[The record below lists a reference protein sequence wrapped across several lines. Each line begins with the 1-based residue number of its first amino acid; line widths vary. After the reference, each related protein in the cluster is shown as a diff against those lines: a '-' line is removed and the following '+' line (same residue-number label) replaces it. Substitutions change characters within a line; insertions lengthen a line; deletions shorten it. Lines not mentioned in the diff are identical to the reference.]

1 MVKQTK
7 TFKKGNVTKKALSA
21 ILAASMVMT
30 SSSFVMAA
38 PVEVEDVAV
47 EAAAVAEDAAVVDV
61 VEDVEENVGVI
72 AQANVTVEDAVY
84 TGEKV
89 IPKVTVVADGQTLT
103 ENVDYTVDVSNNINV
118 TKNAVATI
126 TFIGDYDGTADQTK
140 EFEIKPLVLTS
151 ANAKITNAVEGY
163 VYNGQKQTLPIPIV
177 SGIGA
182 DAAAVSKAIAAAS
195 TGGFK
200 FEAYS
205 DSYDLKSV
213 GPQKAKLVSV
223 SGNIEVDSSLGT
235 YDFTIEQAP
244 FEDAKVDVTVA
255 KALYTGK
262 PVAADVTVKYT
273 GTNEVVDPSTYSIQ
287 YYDENDKL
295 AGGPQ
300 TNVGTYN
307 IALISNGKGNFKAGT
322 LLQDKSQDLTY
333 SIEVGAFSDI
343 VAGATIAGTVKENG
357 DYNLTYNGKDQVIS
371 PSDLVIPGLTQG
383 VDYEVDFSE
392 AHAENAEE
400 DAILLTVKGKNQYAT
415 ASDETLHINIKPMVI
430 NTKDFTITAKAN
442 KLTTPGATPT
452 ATDMTV
458 TIKKGDLELKYDKDF
473 VIGDINAAKRTVQI
487 KGSVEATPIKTPAN
501 YTTTDA
507 KRDGND
513 YITVSYTQATKK
525 LIEKLTFASIADK
538 TWTGKQ
544 ITPTP
549 EITDGSYTLKNGV
562 DYTVS
567 YGTNVDS
574 GKKAGKVI
582 VTGIGDYEGTHELLF
597 NITGTAID
605 SKFKVEAGNVSEDA
619 AKAGNGKSTPIVSF
633 INGAS
638 APSDFTF
645 TTKYYRLSGTIS
657 GSVVTEANK
666 GAELTDAAFKTLK
679 KDDTVVVEV
688 TGTGKYSGAIYG
700 SYEIVEAEDIA
711 TKIDVTPIADQ
722 QYTGNAIE
730 PTVIVTSK
738 AAGEVYTKDKDYK
751 VSYMY
756 NTQVGTAYVVVTGIG
771 AYAGE
776 VVTPFK
782 IVGEM
787 PQEIVVL
794 AAQERDL
801 GNGTR
806 TLNSKATKIK
816 YTTAP
821 ETAVTYTSSDENV
834 VTVDAEG
841 NLKYTGLGEA
851 TITIEAKAENGY
863 KAAKKEIKVVV
874 KLAKP
879 SFTPFS
885 KNNAFTLTSSTVKGA
900 EKFEVQYATK
910 KNFSNAK
917 TKTFTTTTAGK
928 IRQVKVAA
936 ADKRTYYVRV
946 RAVSGTTKSA
956 WSGVK
961 TVATK

>member
-47 EAAAVAEDAAVVDV
+47 EAAAVAEDAAVADV

-84 TGEKV
+84 TGGKV

-103 ENVDYTVDVSNNINV
+103 ENVDYTVGVSNNINV

-126 TFIGDYDGTADQTK
+126 TFIGDYDGTAEQTK

-151 ANAKITNAVEGY
+151 ANAKITNEVKGY
-163 VYNGQKQTLPIPIV
+163 VYNGQKQTLPTPTV

-195 TGGFK
+195 TGDFK

-213 GPQKAKLVSV
+213 GSQKAKLVSV

-244 FEDAKVDVTVA
+244 FEDANVDVTVPA
-255 KALYTGK
+255 VLYTGK
-262 PVAADVTVKYT
+262 PVAADVTVKYAGT
-273 GTNEVVDPSTYSIQ
+273 GEVVDPSTYSIQ

-300 TNVGTYN
+300 TNVGTYK

-322 LLQDKSQDLTY
+322 LLQDSATDLTY
-333 SIEVGAFSDI
+333 EIKVGEFSDI

-357 DYNLTYNGKDQVIS
+357 KYNLTYNGKDQVIS

-392 AHAENAEE
+392 AHAENAAD
-400 DAILLTVKGKNQYAT
+400 DAITLTVKGKNQYK
-415 ASDETLHINIKPMVI
+415 DEANVDLKINIKPMVI

-442 KLTTPGATPT
+442 KLTTPGAAPT
-452 ATDMTV
+452 AADMTV
-458 TIKKGDLELKYDKDF
+458 TIKKGDLELKYGKDF

-487 KGSVEATPIKTPAN
+487 KGSLEAPQTPAN

-507 KRDGND
+507 KRDGNN

-525 LIEKLTFASIADK
+525 LIEKLTFTTITDK

-549 EITDGSYTLKNGV
+549 EIIDGSYTLRNGV

-597 NITGTAID
+597 DITGTAID

-700 SYEIVEAEDIA
+700 SYKIVKAEDIA
-711 TKIDVTPIADQ
+711 TKIEVTPIADQ

-738 AAGEVYTKDKDYK
+738 TGSEVYTKDKDYK